1 MQWWSCIWPNV
12 RRILEAGTVLMA
24 YINVAPYGLRRRF
37 APYAEPRT
45 APPCPHSTN
54 RLGDG
59 PKQLPMDVQLKM
71 ELLTVNEVQLLY
83 RSKVTGERP
92 MISTSVQAYDILRE
106 LLAPDM
112 ETRESFWVLYL
123 DRGLRVRCAYQH
135 STGGLH
141 GTVADP
147 KLIFAGSLKCMASAI
162 ILAHNHPS
170 GQLRPS
176 EEDIRLTRKLVEGGK
191 LLEIVVQD
199 HLIVTTNGYFSFAD
213 SGLI

>member
-1 MQWWSCIWPNV
+1 MSRP
-12 RRILEAGTVLMA
+12 
-24 YINVAPYGLRRRF
+24 
-37 APYAEPRT
+37 
-45 APPCPHSTN
+45 
-54 RLGDG
+54 GDG
-59 PKQLPMDVQLKM
+59 PNQLPMDAQLKI

-92 MISTSVQAYDILRE
+92 RISTSAGAYDILRE

-112 ETRESFWVLYL
+112 ETREAFWVLYL

-135 STGGLH
+135 STGGMH

-147 KLIFAGSLKCMASAI
+147 KLIFAGALKCMASAI

-199 HLIVTTNGYFSFAD
+199 HLIVTTGGYFSFAD
-213 SGLI
+213 SGLM